1 MRRRVFYQ
9 PAGPGRGS
17 DPLVARVILEIKM
30 TFDEGGLLEK
40 VGAHKVNRV
49 ADLEEGIGHPG
60 SPRGDLKTGWPSWT
74 ILGFLF

>member
-1 MRRRVFYQ
+1 
-9 PAGPGRGS
+9 
-17 DPLVARVILEIKM
+17 M

-40 VGAHKVNRV
+40 IGAHKVNRV

-74 ILGFLF
+74 ILDFLF